1 MTFAQVLNAGI
12 RDDQP
17 SYLQKKIRIANSVA
31 LIISFGVA
39 VPFIIISGIHFPPLV
54 LVPIIG
60 VIISLGV
67 VGLNALNKTTS
78 ARLIISLLPL
88 MLAAAYNVGLASVG
102 EPPVTGL
109 YMIELGFSITVF
121 LVFDLREKRYLISL
135 VIIVLLIIFSFPYT
149 QHWWEP
155 NVDATIIREG
165 YVGVIAV
172 LTSILYTFGSVFIL
186 AQQNFFSENK
196 FAQLLTE
203 AKETNETAKQSEQ
216 ELKES
221 LKQLEEAQEEEKQ
234 RQWVT
239 EGLTQTVSILREN
252 DDLPSMSEKIVS
264 HIIRYINANQGGLF
278 IVDEQ
283 DSEKYLRLQACYAYG
298 RKKFKKKTVAIG
310 EGLLGQAYLEKE
322 YSYLT
327 EIPQNY
333 VNITSGL
340 GKATPRALLIMPL
353 IINEEVEGVLE
364 LASLQEFKPHE
375 IEFMQTLGESI
386 AATLR
391 NARIS
396 TQTKALLEESQQ
408 QAEEMQAQEEEMRQ
422 NMEEMQATQ
431 EQSERLRT
439 ELEESE
445 NLLKEKLKELEAAQR
460 ETEEVRRVE
469 QQRTEEQI
477 KSRKKMME
485 KAMQKFKER
494 EQELLAQLEA
504 AKK

>member
-1 MTFAQVLNAGI
+1 LT
-12 RDDQP
+12 
-17 SYLQKKIRIANSVA
+17 
-31 LIISFGVA
+31 
-39 VPFIIISGIHFPPLV
+39 
-54 LVPIIG
+54 
-60 VIISLGV
+60 
-67 VGLNALNKTTS
+67 
-78 ARLIISLLPL
+78 
-88 MLAAAYNVGLASVG
+88 LAAAYNVGLAPIG

-135 VIIVLLIIFSFPYT
+135 VTIVLLIIFSFPYT

-186 AQQNFFSENK
+186 VQQNQASEK
-196 FAQLLTE
+196 KAAHLLAE

-221 LKQLEEAQEEEKQ
+221 LKQLEEAQEEERQ
-234 RQWVT
+234 RQWVA
-239 EGLTQTVSILREN
+239 EGLAQTVSILREN
-252 DDLPSMSEKIVS
+252 DDLQGMGDQIIS

-283 DSEKYLRLQACYAYG
+283 DSNKCLRLQACYAYG
-298 RKKFKKKTVAIG
+298 RKKFRKKTIAIG
-310 EGLLGQAYLEKE
+310 EGLLGQTYLEKE
-322 YSYLT
+322 YNYLT
-327 EIPQNY
+327 DIPQDY
-333 VNITSGL
+333 VDITSGL

-353 IINEEVEGVLE
+353 MINEEVEGVLE
-364 LASLQEFKPHE
+364 LASLKEFKPHE
-375 IEFMQTLGESI
+375 IEFIQTLSENI

-391 NARIS
+391 NGRVSA
-396 TQTKALLEESQQ
+396 QTKTLLEESQQ

-445 NLLKEKLKELEAAQR
+445 NLLKEKLQELEDAQR
-460 ETEEVRRVE
+460 ETEEVRSVE
-469 QQRTEEQI
+469 KQRAEEQI
-477 KSRKKMME
+477 QARTKMME
-485 KAMQKFKER
+485 KAVQKFKENEQQLKAKIK
-494 EQELLAQLEA
+494 EQEATIHQLS
-504 AKK
+504 K